1 MSVVVCMHRAVELFN
16 QAANALNYSAVALT
30 VGTYMNMGDR
40 TVDGIAMTA
49 HFYQRG
55 SGVALLEQWARI
67 IA

>member
-40 TVDGIAMTA
+40 TVV
-49 HFYQRG
+49 G
-55 SGVALLEQWARI
+55 SR
-67 IA
+67 